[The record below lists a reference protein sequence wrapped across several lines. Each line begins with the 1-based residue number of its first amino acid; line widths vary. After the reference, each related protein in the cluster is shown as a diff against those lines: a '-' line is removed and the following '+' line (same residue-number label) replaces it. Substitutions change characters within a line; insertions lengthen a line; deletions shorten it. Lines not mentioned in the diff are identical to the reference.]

1 MKSVPQAFPVH
12 GTRIVTATEGSG
24 RTSRIERGLRMAG
37 YTNLGLVS
45 YVQSGAGVAAVLA
58 ARHVDDIAGG
68 RGLARGHEI
77 DPGVVVVGGRGRIVF
92 RDQQSH
98 AMRRVRIIAGVDIG
112 VGDTP

>member
-24 RTSRIERGLRMAG
+24 RASRIERGLGMAG
-37 YTNLGLVS
+37 YTNLGVVS

-58 ARHVDDIAGG
+58 ARHVDDIA
-68 RGLARGHEI
+68 RRSGLARGHEI
-77 DPGVVVVGGRGRIVF
+77 DPDVVVIGGLGRIVF
-92 RDQQSH
+92 REHQSH
-98 AMRRVRIIAGVDIG
+98 AIRRVRIIAGVDIG